1 MIVRCERTVPAKK
14 YWIRDPLTP
23 IFGEDANGV
32 ASTSAMNEDQSGNG
46 SGKKTWVEKIGA
58 AFSNQPRNREELL
71 DILRDA
77 CEHGILDDD
86 ALAMMEGAIEVSE
99 TQVRDAMIPRSQMVV
114 VNNDARLDEFLP
126 RIIESGH
133 SRFPVIGEN
142 KDEVIGILLA
152 KDLLPHVA
160 SGGENFDLASTIRPA
175 VVIPES
181 KRLNLLLRDFRVS
194 RNHMAIVIDEYG
206 GVSGLITI
214 EDVLEEI
221 VGEIGDE
228 YDEEEEVLIQPLGDG
243 RYQVQALTPIE
254 DLNEKFGS
262 SLSDDDYDTV
272 GGLLLAEF
280 GRVPEFDEVVTLA
293 DRFEFRVIKA
303 DNRRIITL
311 EMQVLE
317 G

>member
-1 MIVRCERTVPAKK
+1 M
-14 YWIRDPLTP
+14 
-23 IFGEDANGV
+23 
-32 ASTSAMNEDQSGNG
+32 SEDQSSNG

-58 AFSNQPRNREELL
+58 AFSQHPRSRDELL
-71 DILRDA
+71 DILRAA
-77 CEHGILDDD
+77 CEQGIIDDD
-86 ALAMMEGAIEVSE
+86 ALAMMEGALEVSE

-114 VNNDARLDEFLP
+114 VSIESPLDEFLP
-126 RIIESGH
+126 RIVESGH
-133 SRFPVIGEN
+133 SRFPVIGED
-142 KDEVIGILLA
+142 KDEVVGILLA
-152 KDLLPHVA
+152 KDLLPHLA
-160 SGGENFDLASTIRPA
+160 SGSDEFELLSTIRPP

-181 KRLNLLLRDFRVS
+181 KRLNVLLRDFRVS

-228 YDEEEEVLIQPLGDG
+228 YDEVEEVLIQPLGE
-243 RYQVQALTPIE
+243 RRFLVQALTPIE

-262 SLSDDDYDTV
+262 DLSEDDYDTV

-293 DRFEFRVIKA
+293 DRFEFRVMKA
-303 DNRRIITL
+303 DHRRIITL
-311 EMQVLE
+311 EMNVLS
-317 G
+317 

>member
-1 MIVRCERTVPAKK
+1 M
-14 YWIRDPLTP
+14 
-23 IFGEDANGV
+23 
-32 ASTSAMNEDQSGNG
+32 SEDQSSNG
-46 SGKKTWVEKIGA
+46 SGRKTWVEKIGA
-58 AFSNQPRNREELL
+58 AFSNQPRNRDELL
-71 DILRDA
+71 EVLRVANDD
-77 CEHGILDDD
+77 GVLDDD
-86 ALAMMEGAIEVSE
+86 ALAMMEGVIEMSE

-114 VNNDARLDEFLP
+114 VNNTSRLEDFLP
-126 RIIESGH
+126 RIVESGH
-133 SRFPVIGEN
+133 SRFPVIGED

-160 SGGENFDLASTIRPA
+160 SGGEQFDLAATIRPA
-175 VVIPES
+175 AVIPES
-181 KRLNLLLRDFRVS
+181 KRLNVLLRDFRVS

-214 EDVLEEI
+214 EDVIEEI

-228 YDEEEEVLIQPLGDG
+228 YDEEEEALIQHLGEG

-262 SLSDDDYDTV
+262 DLSDDDYDTV

-280 GRVPEFDEVVTLA
+280 GRVPEYDEVMTLG
-293 DRFEFRVIKA
+293 DRFQFRVTKA

-311 EMQVLE
+311 EMNVLE
-317 G
+317 